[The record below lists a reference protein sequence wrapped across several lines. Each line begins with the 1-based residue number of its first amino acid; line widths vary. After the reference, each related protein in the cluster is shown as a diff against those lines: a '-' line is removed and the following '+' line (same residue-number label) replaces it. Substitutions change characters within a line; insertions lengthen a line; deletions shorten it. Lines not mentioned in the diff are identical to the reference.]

1 MCNLVATDVITT
13 SFESDSNAFFFQVN
27 EIYVISTNL
36 LFLWLLFLFFN
47 HFGALRKYINPE
59 SRATN
64 SIYFLDITV
73 LETGPKVLFKGSLG
87 VHTCVVCVDLIG
99 ECLLLILFFLLER
112 KGTFVI
118 LIWFIFG

>member
-13 SFESDSNAFFFQVN
+13 SFESDSDACFFQVN

-36 LFLWLLFLFFN
+36 LFLWLLFLYFN

-59 SRATN
+59 SRAKN
-64 SIYFLDITV
+64 SVYFLDITV

-87 VHTCVVCVDLIG
+87 VHTCVVCVDLIEEMFIAYFLFPFG
-99 ECLLLILFFLLER
+99 KKGLLLF
-112 KGTFVI
+112 
-118 LIWFIFG
+118 